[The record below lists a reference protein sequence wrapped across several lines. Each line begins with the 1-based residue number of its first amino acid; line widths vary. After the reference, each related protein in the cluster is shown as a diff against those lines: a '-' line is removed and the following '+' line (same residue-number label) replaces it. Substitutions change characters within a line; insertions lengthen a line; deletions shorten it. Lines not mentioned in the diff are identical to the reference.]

1 MATKRRAEA
10 LTTCCTIRLSPA
22 ERLRAEAAA
31 RVNHQPLSTFVRVA
45 VDTAAGECL
54 EAVPGSRS
62 PR

>member
-1 MATKRRAEA
+1 MAAKRRAEA
-10 LTTCCTIRLSPA
+10 LTSNLSVRLSPA
-22 ERLRAEAAA
+22 ELLRAAAAA

-54 EAVPGSRS
+54 EAAPGSRS